1 MSIGFNAIDNSRIIN
16 PSIQSRRI
24 NLTKAIIMKRT
35 VLAISTLTALLL
47 STTAQTDDVIAIING
62 VEIPKSKFEMLVQ
75 SQTKQGQADSPEMRE
90 SIMEVM
96 ITREILA
103 QEALRRELDQEES
116 FQLQMDASKEQLL
129 LTTLFS
135 QIIKES
141 EPSEDDKRSEYSRLK
156 KASAGNKEYLVRHIL
171 VDDKDTAVEIVSKLQ
186 AGENFE
192 TLAAEHSNDT
202 NSKNIGGKLDWS
214 APERFVKPFS
224 DAMVSLEK
232 GSLTQEPVLT
242 DYGYHVIE
250 SLDIREATFPAY
262 EELSDQI
269 RKDLITKRRD
279 DLITKLREA
288 ASIETFE

>member
-1 MSIGFNAIDNSRIIN
+1 
-16 PSIQSRRI
+16 
-24 NLTKAIIMKRT
+24 MKRT

-62 VEIPKSKFEMLVQ
+62 IEIPKSKFEMLVQ

-279 DLITKLREA
+279 DLITELREA

>member
-1 MSIGFNAIDNSRIIN
+1 
-16 PSIQSRRI
+16 
-24 NLTKAIIMKRT
+24 MKRT
-35 VLAISTLTALLL
+35 VLAISALTALLL
-47 STTAQTDDVIAIING
+47 SATAQTDDVIAIING

-171 VDDKDTAVEIVSKLQ
+171 VDDKDTAVEIVSKLES
-186 AGENFE
+186 GENFE

-279 DLITKLREA
+279 DLITELREA

>member
-16 PSIQSRRI
+16 PSVQSGRI

-35 VLAISTLTALLL
+35 VLAISALTALLL
-47 STTAQTDDVIAIING
+47 SATAQTDDVIAIING

-171 VDDKDTAVEIVSKLQ
+171 VDDKDTAVEILSKLES
-186 AGENFE
+186 GENFE

-279 DLITKLREA
+279 DLITELREA

>member
-16 PSIQSRRI
+16 PSVQSRRI

-47 STTAQTDDVIAIING
+47 STTAQSDDVIAIING

-171 VDDKDTAVEIVSKLQ
+171 VDDKDTAVEIVSELQ

>member
-16 PSIQSRRI
+16 PSVQSRRI

-62 VEIPKSKFEMLVQ
+62 IEIPKSKFEMLVQ

-171 VDDKDTAVEIVSKLQ
+171 VDDKDSAVEIVSKLQ

-192 TLAAEHSNDT
+192 TLSAEYSNDT

-232 GSLTQEPVLT
+232 GSLAQEPVLT

-279 DLITKLREA
+279 DLITELREA
-288 ASIETFE
+288 ASIETFD

>member
-16 PSIQSRRI
+16 PSVQSGRI

-47 STTAQTDDVIAIING
+47 STTAQSDDVIAIING

-103 QEALRRELDQEES
+103 QEALRRELDQEKS

-192 TLAAEHSNDT
+192 TLATEYSNDT

-250 SLDIREATFPAY
+250 SLDIREARFPAY

-279 DLITKLREA
+279 ELITELREA
-288 ASIETFE
+288 ASIETFD

>member
-16 PSIQSRRI
+16 PSVQSGRI

-171 VDDKDTAVEIVSKLQ
+171 VDDKDSAVEIVSKLQ

-279 DLITKLREA
+279 DLITELREA

>member
-16 PSIQSRRI
+16 PSVQSGRI

-269 RKDLITKRRD
+269 RKDLITKKRD
-279 DLITKLREA
+279 DLITELREA

>member
-1 MSIGFNAIDNSRIIN
+1 
-16 PSIQSRRI
+16 
-24 NLTKAIIMKRT
+24 MKRT

-90 SIMEVM
+90 GIMEVM

-171 VDDKDTAVEIVSKLQ
+171 VDDKDSAVEIVSKLQ

-192 TLAAEHSNDT
+192 TLAAEHSND
-202 NSKNIGGKLDWS
+202 IGGKLDWS
-214 APERFVKPFS
+214 SPERFVKPFS

-279 DLITKLREA
+279 DLITELREA

>member
-16 PSIQSRRI
+16 PSVQSGRI

-135 QIIKES
+135 RIIKES

-279 DLITKLREA
+279 DLITELREA

>member
-16 PSIQSRRI
+16 PSVQSGRI

-192 TLAAEHSNDT
+192 TLAAEYSNDT

-232 GSLTQEPVLT
+232 GNLTQEPVLT

-279 DLITKLREA
+279 DLITELREA

>member
-16 PSIQSRRI
+16 PSVQSGRI

-192 TLAAEHSNDT
+192 TLAAEYSNDT

-232 GSLTQEPVLT
+232 GSLAQEPVLT

-279 DLITKLREA
+279 DLITELREA

>member
-1 MSIGFNAIDNSRIIN
+1 MSIGFDAIDNSRIIN
-16 PSIQSRRI
+16 SSVQSGRI

-279 DLITKLREA
+279 DLITELREA

>member
-16 PSIQSRRI
+16 PSVQSGRI

-35 VLAISTLTALLL
+35 VLAISALTALLL
-47 STTAQTDDVIAIING
+47 SATAQTDDVIAIING

-103 QEALRRELDQEES
+103 QEALRRELDQEDS

-171 VDDKDTAVEIVSKLQ
+171 VDDKDSAVEIVSKLQ

-279 DLITKLREA
+279 DLITELREA

>member
-47 STTAQTDDVIAIING
+47 STTAQSDDVIAIING

-171 VDDKDTAVEIVSKLQ
+171 VDDKDTAVEIVSELQ